1 MKQGADIA
9 GGSSACAHAL
19 AACVWRISAT
29 TAKELVTPC
38 RPLLSRTV
46 QPDFGL
52 WRKFGGGN
60 CDKMIR
66 VNPNDLDQLAACRS
80 ALGTTGCRSVL
91 FWRPPSTREPVKRAL
106 SEGAT
111 SHRTASFYKK
121 MHFRRDIKVPPG
133 ADYYVLSRMF

>member
-80 ALGTTGCRSVL
+80 ADYRLPIPMPARWEIAGSGSRHYRMSLGAVL
-91 FWRPPSTREPVKRAL
+91 ASTVDKRTCKE
-106 SEGAT
+106 SP
-111 SHRTASFYKK
+111 K
-121 MHFRRDIKVPPG
+121 
-133 ADYYVLSRMF
+133 